1 MLRAPAESVSSSTSS
16 MLPRTSPSP
25 PEPGVTSGPEPE
37 VERMMTAPRGPPP
50 DPAQGQ
56 MLLQFGGYVEQQLH
70 PLRLDI
76 QINRDDIIKFGSV
89 DFSLTNLSSIK
100 PDCTDLIDSDS
111 INIDFTI
118 YWSEKAIKDI
128 LKWRQPLSSVSSK
141 CLDLCRGWKN
151 RFIWSISTNVVQTD
165 ITMNDAI
172 RNLRKIITITY
183 ITFLVTILTIASVW
197 IKRSICSR
205 PLSPS
210 TTYTD
215 GEWGLSSRS
224 LNAFIR
230 LKCK

>member
-118 YWSEKAIKDI
+118 Y
-128 LKWRQPLSSVSSK
+128 
-141 CLDLCRGWKN
+141 
-151 RFIWSISTNVVQTD
+151 
-165 ITMNDAI
+165 
-172 RNLRKIITITY
+172 
-183 ITFLVTILTIASVW
+183 
-197 IKRSICSR
+197 
-205 PLSPS
+205 
-210 TTYTD
+210 
-215 GEWGLSSRS
+215 
-224 LNAFIR
+224 
-230 LKCK
+230 